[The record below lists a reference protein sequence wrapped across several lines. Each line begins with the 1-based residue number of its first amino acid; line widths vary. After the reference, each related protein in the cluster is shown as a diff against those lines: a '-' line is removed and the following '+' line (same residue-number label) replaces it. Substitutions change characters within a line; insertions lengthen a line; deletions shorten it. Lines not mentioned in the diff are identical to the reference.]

1 MALGTSWVL
10 DRPQIASEAAGDT
23 AWIAEQLRVQGFAV
37 IEEFLS
43 EAEVERLRS
52 DLVGLPDRMRGR
64 RLPRGSSITWEEA
77 ADGEAPRAN
86 QVFNVHR
93 LSRPVD
99 ELVRGGRLAAA
110 VEPVLGPNPTLF
122 HTKFI
127 EKAARVGSEIPW
139 HQDLSY
145 WLESVRSPAMLTCM
159 IYLADASAENG
170 CLEVVPGS
178 HRFGL
183 QPACSRGG
191 DRFRWASARNPDP
204 DSVRRIEARA
214 GTAILFGPLTLHRS
228 GANTSNR
235 SRPSLSIALS
245 DGSTWNG
252 SLGPTRRA
260 RSGASRT
267 LRLSPIRVG
276 HVHGPGP
283 HNGGWDDFYRRRA
296 LRILAKD
303 FVRDPSRPWIEVNDS
318 FYEEDSFSWMSSQK
332 FSQTPLTRYQEY
344 DHVRSNR
351 DDVMVHTGDALRTFA
366 ASHHDRV
373 GLAVLSL
380 GTESALR
387 SALTSLGP
395 ALIEGS
401 ILFIDSFFAPRPH
414 RGSRIALIEE
424 LARREEIHLEVLA
437 RADRAVVLRVA
448 GEECG
453 RVTIADTS
461 WMSRSVGIGFGRQG
475 VIDFTAEQ
483 IRISRPV
490 LRFKNRF
497 RPLWRGLKQTIG
509 G

>member
-1 MALGTSWVL
+1 LALGSSWVL
-10 DRPQIASEAAGDT
+10 DRPQIASEAAGDV
-23 AWIAEQLRVQGFAV
+23 AWIAEQLRVHGYAV
-37 IEEFLS
+37 IEDFLS
-43 EAEVERLRS
+43 LTEVEGLRS
-52 DLVGLPDRMRGR
+52 DLVGLPDRVRGQ
-64 RLPRGSSITWEEA
+64 RLPHGSSITWEDA
-77 ADGEAPRAN
+77 PDGEPPRAN

-99 ELVRGGRLAAA
+99 ELVRGERLAAA
-110 VEPVLGPNPTLF
+110 VEPVLGPDPTLF

-159 IYLADASAENG
+159 ILLADASAENG

-178 HRFGL
+178 HRAGL
-183 QPACSRGG
+183 QPARSRGS
-191 DRFRWASARNPDP
+191 DRFRWASAQNPDP
-204 DSVRRIEARA
+204 ATARRIEVRA
-214 GTAILFGPLTLHRS
+214 GTAILFGPLMLHRS
-228 GANTSNR
+228 GVNASNR
-235 SRPSLSIALS
+235 SRPSISIALS
-245 DGSTWNG
+245 DGSSWNG
-252 SLGPTRRA
+252 SLGSIGRR
-260 RSGASRT
+260 RGRTSRT
-267 LRLSPIRVG
+267 RDLSPIRVG
-276 HVHGPGP
+276 RVHGPGP
-283 HNGGWDDFYRRRA
+283 HHGGWDDFYRRRA

-303 FVRDPSRPWIEVNDS
+303 FVRDPSRPWVEVSDS

-332 FSQTPLTRYQEY
+332 FPQTPLTRYQEY

-351 DDVMVHTGDALRTFA
+351 DDVVVHTGDVLRNLA
-366 ASHHDRV
+366 ASRHDRI
-373 GLAVLSL
+373 GLAVLNL

-387 SALTSLGP
+387 AALAALGRD
-395 ALIEGS
+395 LVEES
-401 ILFIDSFFAPRPH
+401 ILFVDSFFAPRPH

-448 GEECG
+448 GEECA

-475 VIDFTAEQ
+475 AIDFVAEQ
-483 IRISRPV
+483 IRLSRPV